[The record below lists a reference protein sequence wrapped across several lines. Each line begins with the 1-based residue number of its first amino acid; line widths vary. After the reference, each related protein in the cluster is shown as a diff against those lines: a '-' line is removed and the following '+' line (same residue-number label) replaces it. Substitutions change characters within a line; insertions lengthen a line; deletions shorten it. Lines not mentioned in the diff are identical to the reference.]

1 MSVARNIS
9 SGFSALQRYR
19 YKWVLYIALS
29 WTIVDFC
36 AKLYFSGFGSMQ
48 PDNDNPT
55 RILTLESAWQRAL
68 IVLVM
73 SLGMGYLLVTKL
85 RSPFRNRALWV
96 NIAAKTL
103 ILLAASVAM
112 NFFIFMT
119 YCFGALDLSLS
130 SALEKFMQD
139 SLHTSWLLEKSLGWL
154 AIFVLTQLFIEINE
168 KYAPGVFSS
177 ILLGRYIHPRA
188 EERIVLF
195 LDLKDSTPIAEQLG
209 HFNYFLFIREF
220 IYLVSLT
227 LLDYDGR
234 IYQYVGDEIVCSWKK
249 TPRNAVKVVSA
260 LMVARRKLQR
270 NSRHFKHQFGVE
282 PEFRAGIHVGQVT
295 IGEIGVV
302 KKDLAM
308 SGDTMNTTARIRTL
322 CSELDQRF
330 VISRDFADLLPVNR
344 FPLESL
350 GDVELKGKADGLEL
364 LTLKV

>member
-1 MSVARNIS
+1 MADPAKIP
-9 SGFSALQRYR
+9 SGLPALQRYR

-29 WTIVDFC
+29 WTILDLG

-55 RILTLESAWQRAL
+55 RILTTESAWQRAL

-73 SLGMGYLLVTKL
+73 SLGMGYLLVTRL
-85 RSPFRNRALWV
+85 RTPFRNQPLWV

-112 NFFIFMT
+112 NFVIFIT
-119 YCFGALDLSLS
+119 YCFGVLDLSLS
-130 SALEKFMQD
+130 SALEKFLLD
-139 SLHTSWLLEKSLGWL
+139 SLHTPWLLEKSLGWL
-154 AIFVLTQLFIEINE
+154 VVFVLTQLFIEINE
-168 KYAPGVFSS
+168 KYAPGVFTS

-227 LLDYDGR
+227 LLDYDGG

-249 TPRNAVKVVSA
+249 SPRNAIKVVAA
-260 LMVARRKLQR
+260 LLAARRKLQK
-270 NSRHFKHQFGVE
+270 NSRHFQHKFGIV
-282 PEFRAGIHVGQVT
+282 PEFRAGIHVGEVT

-302 KKDLAM
+302 KKDLAI
-308 SGDTMNTTARIRTL
+308 SGDTMNTAARIRTA

-330 VISRDFADLLPVNR
+330 VISRDFADLLPLNR
-344 FPLESL
+344 WTLESL
-350 GDVELKGKADGLEL
+350 GNVELKGKADELEL